1 VVAEPEFDPNEIAQ
15 ALRRNVES
23 WKPSVEREEV
33 GRVIEAG
40 DGIAR
45 VKGLPNA
52 MANELLEF
60 PGGVLG
66 LAFNL
71 DEDEIGCIVLGE
83 SDHIEE
89 GDLVKQTGQIL
100 SIPVGDAFLGRV
112 IDPLGVPLDGKGQ
125 ITAKARRNLE
135 VQAANVVDRQ
145 PVKEPLETGI
155 TAIDAMTPIGRGQR
169 ELIIGDRQT
178 GKTAIAID
186 AIIAQRDN
194 WASGDR
200 AKQVRCI
207 YVAVGQ
213 KASTVAEVVETLRE
227 SGALDYTVVINA
239 SASDPAP
246 YQYIAPYSGA
256 ALGAHWMYEGL
267 HALAV
272 YDDLS
277 KQATA
282 YRTLSLL
289 LRRPPG
295 REAYPGDVFYL
306 HSRLLERAAK
316 LSDRLGGGSL
326 TALPIIETKGNDVS
340 AYIPTNVISITDGQI
355 YLEPDLF
362 FAGVRPA
369 INVGISVSRVG
380 GNAQIRAMRRISGRL
395 RIDLAQYRALEAF
408 AQFGSEL
415 DKASQQQL
423 ARGARVVEVLKQPQ
437 YRPVPVERQV
447 VAIWIATGGYLDD
460 LPVEDAKRFVEEFTD
475 HVASRTDVLDTIGN
489 TGDLSEDAEVAMK
502 QAVTDF
508 RQVFAPTDTGPGSAA
523 AAGVGAPRD
532 ALREDIGW
540 DRLSSEGDEDEADD
554 RRQDD
559 RHEPETVEEA
569 EPDAGLPDE
578 EVGPVE
584 RPGPPG

>member
-1 VVAEPEFDPNEIAQ
+1 
-15 ALRRNVES
+15 
-23 WKPSVEREEV
+23 
-33 GRVIEAG
+33 
-40 DGIAR
+40 
-45 VKGLPNA
+45 
-52 MANELLEF
+52 
-60 PGGVLG
+60 
-66 LAFNL
+66 
-71 DEDEIGCIVLGE
+71 
-83 SDHIEE
+83 
-89 GDLVKQTGQIL
+89 
-100 SIPVGDAFLGRV
+100 
-112 IDPLGVPLDGKGQ
+112 
-125 ITAKARRNLE
+125 
-135 VQAANVVDRQ
+135 VDRQ
-145 PVKEPLETGI
+145 GVREPLQTGL

-186 AIIAQRDN
+186 AIIAQRED
-194 WASGDR
+194 WTSGDPKR
-200 AKQVRCI
+200 QVRCI

-227 SGALDYTVVINA
+227 NGALDYTVVINA

-246 YQYIAPYSGA
+246 FQYIAPYSGA

-316 LSDRLGGGSL
+316 LSDELGGGSL

-380 GNAQIRAMRRISGRL
+380 GNAQIKAMKKIAGRL

-415 DKASQQQL
+415 DKASQLQL
-423 ARGARVVEVLKQPQ
+423 ARGARVVEILKQPQ

-447 VAIWIATGGYLDD
+447 VAIWVGTGGYLDD
-460 LPVEDAKRFVEEFTD
+460 LPVEDAKRFIEGFTD
-475 HVASRTDVLDTIGN
+475 QLASRTDVLDSIRD
-489 TGDLSEDAEVAMK
+489 TGDLSDETVGELTRVIGEFTAG
-502 QAVTDF
+502 
-508 RQVFAPTDTGPGSAA
+508 FAPTG
-523 AAGVGAPRD
+523 AGGGGAKAGELRRD
-532 ALREDIGW
+532 AVREDVGW
-540 DRLSSEGDEDEADD
+540 DRLSSHDDEHGAEAMGDDE
-554 RRQDD
+554 
-559 RHEPETVEEA
+559 P
-569 EPDAGLPDE
+569 AGAGE
-578 EVGPVE
+578 
-584 RPGPPG
+584 